1 MANGIFNIV
10 KKEVKEMVR
19 DPRLL
24 LGMIIVPLIM
34 FPVMG
39 IAMTASMET
48 VEESVSTIH
57 MGIIN
62 MDSGNQSI
70 NLTSFLATKIV
81 YDEYYNYNEAWVE
94 INNTEST
101 MDVFLFILPGF
112 TEEVDNNRT
121 GQVILYTPLETYS
134 ITEGTPSEVVQS
146 HIWEYEQ
153 SIVYLRLNET
163 YPGQD
168 IQALQNPVY
177 QPSYSVINGEVQEIH
192 PSRVVEQMMAQ
203 SMMIPIVL
211 MMLLIMGAQLAAT
224 SVAMEKEEKTLETL
238 LTTPVSRSSIL
249 LGKITGVV
257 AVSAIAIVAYAF
269 GFGYY
274 MNSMTAI
281 SDDAGVN
288 LAELGLIPT
297 TTGMIILMV
306 TLFLSLVAALSMAV
320 LVASFTEDVR
330 SAQALMGI
338 IYAPIFLPAII
349 LMLVDVSQLPSALQT
364 LVYAIPFSYPVLAA
378 KALYTGQFTMIY
390 IGIIYQIV
398 FTAVTIYAASW
409 LFSSEKI
416 FTVKFSLGKNK
427 KGGTGFPIIDA
438 LRRK

>member
-1 MANGIFNIV
+1 MARGIFNIV

-39 IAMTASMET
+39 VAMTASMET

-57 MGIIN
+57 LGIIN
-62 MDSGNQSI
+62 MDGGNQSI
-70 NLTSFLATKIV
+70 NLTSFLATRIV
-81 YDEYYNYNEAWVE
+81 FDEYYNYTEAWQE
-94 INNTEST
+94 MNNSEST
-101 MDVFLFILPGF
+101 SDVFLFILPGF
-112 TEEVDNNRT
+112 TEEIDNNRSAL
-121 GQVILYTPLETYS
+121 VILFTPMETYS
-134 ITEGTPSEVVQS
+134 ITEGTPSETVQGY
-146 HIWEYEQ
+146 IWEFNQEL
-153 SIVYLRLNET
+153 VDDRFEAA

-168 IQALQNPVY
+168 VQALENPVY
-177 QPSYSVINGEVQEIH
+177 FPSYSVINGEAYDIH
-192 PSRVVEQMMAQ
+192 PSVITSQMLAQ

-238 LTTPVSRSSIL
+238 LTTPVPRSSIL

-269 GFGYY
+269 GLGFY
-274 MNSMTAI
+274 MNSMSSI
-281 SDDAGVN
+281 SDEVGVN

-297 TTGMIILMV
+297 TTGMIVLMV

-349 LMLVDVSQLPSALQT
+349 LMFVDVSQLPGTMQALI
-364 LVYAIPFSYPVLAA
+364 YAIPFSYPVLAA
-378 KALYTGQFTMIY
+378 KALYTNQFTMIY
-390 IGIIYQIV
+390 IGIIYQVI

-416 FTVKFSLGKNK
+416 FTVKFSLGKK
-427 KGGTGFPIIDA
+427 KGGTGFPLIDM

>member
-1 MANGIFNIV
+1 MANGVFNIV
-10 KKEVKEMVR
+10 KKEVKEMIR

-39 IAMTASMET
+39 SAMTASMET

-57 MGIIN
+57 MGIVN
-62 MDSGNQSI
+62 MDGGNQSI

-81 YDEYYNYNEAWVE
+81 FDEYYNYSEAWVE

-101 MDVFLFILPGF
+101 MDVFLFIMPGF
-112 TEEVDNNRT
+112 TEEIDNNRT
-121 GQVILYTPLETYS
+121 GNVIIYTPLETYS
-134 ITEGTPSEVVQS
+134 ITEGVPSEVVQN

-153 SIVYLRLNET
+153 SIVHLRLNDT

-168 IQALQNPVY
+168 LQALQNPVY
-177 QPSYSVINGEVQEIH
+177 QPSYSIINGEVQEIH
-192 PSRVVEQMMAQ
+192 PSTVVGQMMAQ

-224 SVAMEKEEKTLETL
+224 SVAMEKEEKTLEML

-274 MNSMTAI
+274 MNSMSSI
-281 SDDAGVN
+281 SDSAGVN
-288 LAELGLIPT
+288 LADLGLIPT
-297 TTGMIILMV
+297 TTGMILLMV

-330 SAQALMGI
+330 SAQALMGV

-349 LMLVDVSQLPSALQT
+349 LMLVDVSQLSSALQT
-364 LVYAIPFSYPVLAA
+364 LIYVIPFSYPVLAA

-390 IGIIYQIV
+390 IGIIYQII

-416 FTVKFSLGKNK
+416 FTVKFSLGKK
-427 KGGTGFPIIDA
+427 RGGTWFPIIDA

>member
-1 MANGIFNIV
+1 MARGIFNIV

-39 IAMTASMET
+39 LAMTSSMET
-48 VEESVSTIH
+48 VEESMSTIH
-57 MGIIN
+57 LGIVN
-62 MDSGNQSI
+62 MDGGNQSF
-70 NLTSFLATKIV
+70 NLTSFLATKIAF
-81 YDEYYNYNEAWVE
+81 DEHYNYTQAWQE
-94 INNTEST
+94 MNNSESAS
-101 MDVFLFILPGF
+101 DVFLFILPGF
-112 TEEVDNNRT
+112 TEEIDNNRSAL
-121 GQVILYTPLETYS
+121 VILYTPLKTYS
-134 ITEGTPSEVVQS
+134 ITEGTPSETVQGY
-146 HIWEYEQ
+146 IWEFKQEL
-153 SIVYLRLNET
+153 VDDRFEAA

-168 IQALQNPVY
+168 VEALENPVY
-177 QPSYSVINGEVQEIH
+177 YPSYSVINGEAYEIH
-192 PSRVVEQMMAQ
+192 PTTITTQMMSQ
-203 SMMIPIVL
+203 SLMIPIVL

-238 LTTPVSRSSIL
+238 LTTPVPRSSIL

-269 GFGYY
+269 GFWFY
-274 MNSMTAI
+274 MNSMTAM

-288 LAELGLIPT
+288 LADLGLIPT

-349 LMLVDVSQLPSALQT
+349 LMLVDVSQLPSTLQT

-416 FTVKFSLGKNK
+416 FTIKINLK
-427 KGGTGFPIIDA
+427 KKGTGFPIINA
-438 LRRK
+438 LRRHK

>member
-1 MANGIFNIV
+1 MASGLFNIM

-39 IAMTASMET
+39 AAMSASMET
-48 VEESVSTIH
+48 VEESASVID

-62 MDSGNQSI
+62 LDDGNRSQELI
-70 NLTSFLATKIV
+70 SFLVGKGVNET
-81 YDEYYNYNEAWVE
+81 YYSYEDAWVA
-94 INNTEST
+94 INETTESN
-101 MDVFLFILPGF
+101 VFMFIMPGF
-112 TEEVDNNRT
+112 TEEIEGN
-121 GQVILYTPLETYS
+121 GSALILLYTPMQTYS
-134 ITEGTPSEVVQS
+134 ITEGIPSEVIQG
-146 HIWEYEQ
+146 HIRQYSQDVTDE
-153 SIVYLRLNET
+153 RLVEA
-163 YPGQD
+163 YPRQD
-168 IQALQNPVY
+168 IQALKYPVSY
-177 QPSYSVINGEVQEIH
+177 PSFSFINGEIQKIH
-192 PSRVVEQMMAQ
+192 PSTVVGQMMAQ

-238 LTTPVSRSSIL
+238 LTTPVSRTSIL
-249 LGKITGVV
+249 FGKISGVV
-257 AVSAIAIVAYAF
+257 AVSAIAIVAYGF
-269 GFGYY
+269 GFSFY
-274 MNSMTAI
+274 MSSMTAMT
-281 SDDAGVN
+281 DDAGVN
-288 LAELGLIPT
+288 LADLGLIPT

-349 LMLVDVSQLPSALQT
+349 LMLVDISQLPSFMQT

-378 KALYTGQFTMIY
+378 KALYTNQFTMIF
-390 IGIIYQIV
+390 IGIIYQII
-398 FTAVTIYAASW
+398 FTIVTIYLASW

-416 FTVKFSLGKNK
+416 LTAKINLKRDK

>member
-39 IAMTASMET
+39 AAMTASIET
-48 VEESVSTIH
+48 VEESVSTIDI
-57 MGIIN
+57 GITNLDDGNRSVELIN
-62 MDSGNQSI
+62 YLI
-70 NLTSFLATKIV
+70 TKGV
-81 YDEYYNYNEAWVE
+81 YEEYYNYEESWVE

-101 MDVFLFILPGF
+101 CEVFLFIMPGF
-112 TEEVDNNRT
+112 SEKIDNNRT
-121 GQVILYTPLETYS
+121 GNVTLYTPLETYS
-134 ITEGTPSEVVQS
+134 ITEGVPSEVVQN

-163 YPGQD
+163 YPDQD
-168 IQALQNPVY
+168 LHALQNPVY
-177 QPSYSVINGEVQEIH
+177 QPSYSIINGEVQEIH
-192 PSRVVEQMMAQ
+192 PTTVVGQMMTQ

-238 LTTPVSRSSIL
+238 LTTPVPRSSIL

-269 GFGYY
+269 GFGFY
-274 MNSMTAI
+274 MNSMSSI
-281 SDDAGVN
+281 SDSAGVN
-288 LAELGLIPT
+288 LADLGLIPT

-306 TLFLSLVAALSMAV
+306 TLFLSLVAALSLAV

-330 SAQALMGI
+330 SAQALMGV

-349 LMLVDVSQLPSALQT
+349 LMLVDVSQLSTALQT

-378 KALYTGQFTMIY
+378 KALYTNQFTMIY
-390 IGIIYQIV
+390 IGIIYQII
-398 FTAVTIYAASW
+398 FTAVTIYLASR

-416 FTVKFSLGKNK
+416 FTVKFSLGKK
-427 KGGTGFPIIDA
+427 KGGTGFPIIDT
-438 LRRK
+438 LRRR